1 MLLQPSL
8 SKRYSDISIPDTPKL
23 FEKLTKQ
30 SFESSNQPLSSSDK
44 DKEQRLIE
52 PTAADEKDS
61 GPEDNEAEDLT
72 SKKKKKNKKKKR
84 KKKKNKKGK
93 DKTEEEPPNIKQPNE
108 ENKKRENSDDEQQSE
123 IDKIYKTLESILLP
137 K

>member
-23 FEKLTKQ
+23 IEKLTKQ
-30 SFESSNQPLSSSDK
+30 SFESSNQPLSSSEK
-44 DKEQRLIE
+44 DKEQGLFE
-52 PTAADEKDS
+52 SKAADEKDS

-93 DKTEEEPPNIKQPNE
+93 DKTEEEPPNVKLQ
-108 ENKKRENSDDEQQSE
+108 
-123 IDKIYKTLESILLP
+123 
-137 K
+137 